1 MMETTGCSQWGTQ
14 NAAQMLKSSY
24 FVDLETSS
32 DEDGDIQEA
41 TQQLEGNLPSNE
53 MLDADDTGGKDLT
66 SIKKLNRKLTLIKNK
81 VGSGEI

>member
-1 MMETTGCSQWGTQ
+1 
-14 NAAQMLKSSY
+14 MLKSSY

-32 DEDGDIQEA
+32 DEDGDIQDA

-53 MLDADDTGGKDLT
+53 MLDAETEGKDLT
-66 SIKKLNRKLTLIKNK
+66 SIKKFNRKVTLIKNR